1 MATEKAPN
9 VPPFV
14 RFCSASVP
22 MVFDNSMSYYEC
34 LCALTKFIQDLVN
47 TVNYNA
53 TQLDGLQEGFKE
65 LKDYVDNY
73 FATLDVQEE
82 INNKLDE
89 MAEGGQ
95 LAGIIAQF
103 LAASPVFA
111 YHTIADMAAATNLS
125 NGTIAR
131 VIGNTSATDGD
142 GAYYLIRT
150 VDPADDPD
158 GVNLVAIGDTLVG
171 VRVNDGNLD
180 AAVTSINA
188 SIEDLNDEIEKINAR
203 KTHNT
208 KFVGNDEPYYPE
220 CKLSSNYNAI
230 DFEPFVNRTGTAA
243 QLSIQGVSLWKRTGK
258 LVFNNGTQIYT
269 LKQANNPAQSV
280 LFSGSYGHGG
290 DSCILADDLYIAD
303 SENTAIYK
311 VDLNNG
317 NKTTYS
323 IPAAS
328 IKNATENYTPVLSG
342 VCADEQGLL
351 YIVACD
357 PENNDH
363 TIKSNSTVRIYSFNT
378 NTNEITKLYE
388 MTQDTCYVQGMTKD
402 AEFFYIAGNKPFSG
416 SYAGSIMTIIKA
428 EGMTFYDKISNNSDY
443 EFEGLDYGCFDG
455 VEGIITVCAKY
466 GVYIRTGVYSFYGNC
481 SKQRTLFNTETINA
495 YSTKSRDGVVK
506 IFFTITDDFAAGE
519 ETYSYENFFENAY
532 PNFGGGGSS
541 DFAPISLAGSTR
553 YFDGYAI
560 WDYNNTDHP
569 HRLRIFVKSGSQ
581 ASTKVTGMIEYR
593 SN

>member
-1 MATEKAPN
+1 MATEKSPN

-14 RFCSASVP
+14 RFCAASVP

-111 YHTIADMAAATNLS
+111 YHTIAEMAAATNLS

-131 VIGNTSATDGD
+131 VIGNTTATDGD

-150 VDPADDPD
+150 VDPSDDPD

-180 AAVTSINA
+180 AAVTTINA
-188 SIEDLNDEIEKINAR
+188 AIEDLNEEIEKINAR

-220 CKLSSNYNAI
+220 YGLSSSYNGLG
-230 DFEPFVNRTGTAA
+230 FETLFNTYGAGA
-243 QLSIQGVSLWKRTGK
+243 EISLQGVSLWKRTGK

-269 LKQANNPAQSV
+269 LKQTNEPSQTV

-290 DSCILADDLYIAD
+290 DSCILADDLYISD

-311 VDLNNG
+311 VNLNNG

-363 TIKSNSTVRIYSFNT
+363 TIKSNSTVRIYTFNT
-378 NTNEITKLYE
+378 NTNDITKIFE

-428 EGMTFYDKISNNSDY
+428 EGMTTYDKISNNSDY
-443 EFEGLDYGCFDG
+443 EFEGLDYGAYDG
-455 VEGIITVCAKY
+455 MEGLITVCAKY
-466 GVYIRTGVYSFYGNC
+466 STRYSIGMYSFYGNQ
-481 SKQRTLFNTETINA
+481 SKLRTLINNAHASA
-495 YSTKSRDGVVK
+495 YATRGRDGTA
-506 IFFTITDDFAAGE
+506 TIQFQVYDTLAAGE
-519 ETYSYENFFENAY
+519 GSYSYDTIFDNAFPIY
-532 PNFGGGGSS
+532 PGSGAI
-541 DFAPISLAGSTR
+541 DFAPIQLAGTTR
-553 YFDGYAI
+553 YFDGYGI
-560 WDYNNTDHP
+560 WDYNDADHRG
-569 HRLRIFVKSGSQ
+569 RLRIITKSGS
-581 ASTKVTGMIEYR
+581 AESTLTKGYIIYR